1 MTRCRQDT
9 GTRAAPLQVPAE
21 AFASVGLDMPVGKVL
36 EAGMRPSR
44 GEGHLDR
51 SCHLC
56 LRDTFRVRLKKTE
69 RDLGTQVLGFLYSH
83 L

>member
-1 MTRCRQDT
+1 M
-9 GTRAAPLQVPAE
+9 RAAGLLVPAE
-21 AFASVGLDMPVGKVL
+21 AFPSLGLDMPVGKVL
-36 EAGMRPSR
+36 GAGMSPSR

-56 LRDTFRVRLKKTE
+56 LRDTFRLRLQDSKGSWHTSAG
-69 RDLGTQVLGFLYSH
+69 LPGIQHTVTGFVYSH